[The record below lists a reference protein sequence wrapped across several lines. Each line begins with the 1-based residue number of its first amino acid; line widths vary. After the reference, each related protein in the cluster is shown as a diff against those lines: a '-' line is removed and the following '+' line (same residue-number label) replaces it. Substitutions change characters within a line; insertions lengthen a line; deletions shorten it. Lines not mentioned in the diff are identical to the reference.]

1 MTKYSQNLNKK
12 LNKYQI
18 QHNSYFN
25 YDHKNMNYL
34 NHNNQHQSGHNF
46 INYTNYT
53 FNKLRIDNS
62 GGDNS
67 CNSSTNL
74 SQSASDIDENSLSSE
89 EHILAP
95 IACMAGQNTGR
106 PCLAWACKACK
117 RKTVS
122 VDRRKAAT
130 LRERRRL
137 RKVNAISDSSADL
150 SSDQENFV

>member
-1 MTKYSQNLNKK
+1 MTKYSQNLKSLN
-12 LNKYQI
+12 NKYQT

-25 YDHKNMNYL
+25 HDQKNMNYL
-34 NHNNQHQSGHNF
+34 NNHPQSGF
-46 INYTNYT
+46 MNYTNYT

-95 IACMAGQNTGR
+95 ITCMAGQNTGR

-137 RKVNAISDSSADL
+137 RKVNDYGWDL
-150 SSDQENFV
+150 R

>member
-1 MTKYSQNLNKK
+1 MTKFSQNHNKK
-12 LNKYQI
+12 LNKYQNHMNNN
-18 QHNSYFN
+18 Q
-25 YDHKNMNYL
+25 NMNYIQ
-34 NHNNQHQSGHNF
+34 NQPGHNF

-53 FNKLRIDNS
+53 FNKLRIDA
-62 GGDNS
+62 GDNS

-95 IACMAGQNTGR
+95 LVTCMAGQATGR

-137 RKVNAISDSSADL
+137 RKVNNIL
-150 SSDQENFV
+150 RQV